1 MSLNFPPGVENLTY
15 TSDNGTLYVYQKG
28 AWRVVSPAGEGGA
41 QVIVSE
47 TAPDVTGLEEGTLW
61 WDSNQGDLFVLYA
74 NENQDGTIDMIWA
87 DATNHS
93 NADDRDVIISDQ
105 EPTNPDFIGQLWVN
119 TSECP
124 PTLNVWNGDCDGN
137 GGEWVP
143 IEGGGSSGLIQLGVA
158 IISSGKPD
166 NYVGSTLTATGGEGL
181 GSEGAITP
189 VYSWTRDGVTIPSNR
204 GAEVTADVEGVYQVT
219 ATVQDPNTAEV
230 STQNASIVINPFG
243 EITFTPVI
251 TDDGTSNGNKVGH
264 VLTASATNIQ
274 DGSGNADEYAFQ
286 WKSAGSNVGTAKTY
300 TLEAS
305 DVGQEITCDITV
317 AESDGSGAVTE
328 TATYSK
334 DVEFL
339 GTIVKPTILSPEDG
353 AGSGAQ
359 RYLISDTII
368 EVEGGG
374 ISTCET
380 SLIESVDR
388 TPPTTYDCRVL
399 NGTFGD
405 TPDSWDSLPASP
417 RYDGVAIGTKPTAD
431 TGIYTGLVYKIDVPG
446 FIRINPNAGG
456 ADASIPVKLWSSN
469 DGINWVG
476 PTEVT
481 QGNIDPSHASYDA
494 SIGFYGQYGCIQRQG
509 GTNIA
514 AWYPT
519 GSEAL
524 TTLTFPDTQG
534 FDCFEPGDV
543 VQDPDVKVI
552 SKTEEDPWQIV
563 VDGGNWATGTDFVA
577 DYSDNID
584 SNQFYNGRPER
595 IYNGLTGSALP
606 ESHCSFYAN
615 TETTVFNGP
624 SVTVNTTLRVHAN
637 SDASAVYKINGAPVT
652 VAGNNYNWGW
662 RDVTFTGV
670 MNTLTI
676 TDTYQ
681 SSIASIEVDGKQL
694 YDSGEV
700 PNKLVKETSYDT
712 KLTVAGDKD
721 LAEMT
726 GATFM
731 SDGSGAPGP
740 YTQTPYKL
748 VTSDIESVNDT
759 DPANITLTFPGD
771 VSTNPDLQYFKAG
784 DVVNQYVPGGGDI
797 YMVTDA
803 GVPFFDDPGFLT
815 FDSTADDIF
824 SDTENPGNSYIVRAN
839 SWLEVQFL
847 GGVQVQNTL
856 YIYVGDYNG
865 FPYEVYINDEKIDGP
880 EENGKWP
887 NQEFAATSNAIPFS
901 GILKKFKIVCDTGP
915 VLRQFFVDQDV
926 LANKITGTV
935 AYQKLQEV
943 KVISTGYPDSNTM
956 TVDGGEWSDGSDREL
971 GDWDALMTVSAG
983 VVDNKI
989 HAWNGIYVEDAKGGI
1004 EYNGALGTSTGSVMT
1019 VEFPVDGRLPA
1030 GPLEV
1035 LCFPKNYLYSA
1046 AAVFVTVNDGAP
1058 ITINAIDDGFVEIA
1072 ADASTVSKFE
1082 VITDGAS
1089 NPVLQAVRVD
1099 GKIMVDNQFINTGGA
1114 THVEYQTNG
1123 GKGDIVSTNTDDNTI
1138 LLSDTGDRDN
1148 RWIAENKAGTDF
1160 YVAGGAIVDE
1170 PLLTADVLLEST
1182 PLTTEPVDG
1191 LVIDKK
1197 YVWTLNGAVQ
1207 ETDQNPYRPTLS
1219 LNTEYTVSCVHKDG
1233 QGNLEDSEESNSI
1246 TFTTGASRNVFEY
1259 QQNIITELRSRL
1271 SSIEA
1276 DEINDDATD
1285 TLLISTIADLIN
1297 RVNALEGN

>member
-543 VQDPDVKVI
+543 VQD
-552 SKTEEDPWQIV
+552 
-563 VDGGNWATGTDFVA
+563 
-577 DYSDNID
+577 
-584 SNQFYNGRPER
+584 
-595 IYNGLTGSALP
+595 
-606 ESHCSFYAN
+606 
-615 TETTVFNGP
+615 
-624 SVTVNTTLRVHAN
+624 
-637 SDASAVYKINGAPVT
+637 
-652 VAGNNYNWGW
+652 
-662 RDVTFTGV
+662 
-670 MNTLTI
+670 
-676 TDTYQ
+676 
-681 SSIASIEVDGKQL
+681 
-694 YDSGEV
+694 
-700 PNKLVKETSYDT
+700 
-712 KLTVAGDKD
+712 
-721 LAEMT
+721 
-726 GATFM
+726 
-731 SDGSGAPGP
+731 
-740 YTQTPYKL
+740 
-748 VTSDIESVNDT
+748 
-759 DPANITLTFPGD
+759 
-771 VSTNPDLQYFKAG
+771 
-784 DVVNQYVPGGGDI
+784 
-797 YMVTDA
+797 
-803 GVPFFDDPGFLT
+803 
-815 FDSTADDIF
+815 
-824 SDTENPGNSYIVRAN
+824 
-839 SWLEVQFL
+839 
-847 GGVQVQNTL
+847 
-856 YIYVGDYNG
+856 
-865 FPYEVYINDEKIDGP
+865 
-880 EENGKWP
+880 
-887 NQEFAATSNAIPFS
+887 
-901 GILKKFKIVCDTGP
+901 
-915 VLRQFFVDQDV
+915 
-926 LANKITGTV
+926 
-935 AYQKLQEV
+935 
-943 KVISTGYPDSNTM
+943 
-956 TVDGGEWSDGSDREL
+956 
-971 GDWDALMTVSAG
+971 
-983 VVDNKI
+983 
-989 HAWNGIYVEDAKGGI
+989 
-1004 EYNGALGTSTGSVMT
+1004 
-1019 VEFPVDGRLPA
+1019 
-1030 GPLEV
+1030 
-1035 LCFPKNYLYSA
+1035 
-1046 AAVFVTVNDGAP
+1046 
-1058 ITINAIDDGFVEIA
+1058 
-1072 ADASTVSKFE
+1072 
-1082 VITDGAS
+1082 
-1089 NPVLQAVRVD
+1089 
-1099 GKIMVDNQFINTGGA
+1099 
-1114 THVEYQTNG
+1114 
-1123 GKGDIVSTNTDDNTI
+1123 
-1138 LLSDTGDRDN
+1138 
-1148 RWIAENKAGTDF
+1148 
-1160 YVAGGAIVDE
+1160 
-1170 PLLTADVLLEST
+1170 
-1182 PLTTEPVDG
+1182 
-1191 LVIDKK
+1191 
-1197 YVWTLNGAVQ
+1197 
-1207 ETDQNPYRPTLS
+1207 
-1219 LNTEYTVSCVHKDG
+1219 
-1233 QGNLEDSEESNSI
+1233 
-1246 TFTTGASRNVFEY
+1246 
-1259 QQNIITELRSRL
+1259 
-1271 SSIEA
+1271 
-1276 DEINDDATD
+1276 
-1285 TLLISTIADLIN
+1285 
-1297 RVNALEGN
+1297 